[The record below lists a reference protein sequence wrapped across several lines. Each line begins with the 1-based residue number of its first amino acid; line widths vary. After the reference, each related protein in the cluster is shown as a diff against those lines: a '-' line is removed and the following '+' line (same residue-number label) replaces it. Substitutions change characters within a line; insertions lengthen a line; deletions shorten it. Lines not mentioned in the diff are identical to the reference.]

1 MYIAIEGTK
10 GTGKSTLLNK
20 LQLALLADGIDFD
33 MFSPT
38 KAMPEN
44 MWWEQAYAAFAND
57 DAYLDALYTARA
69 NYHAQ
74 NTNFNAPL
82 VLGDRCMLT
91 SFVSRWPNNPYEL
104 PEYIQKIKTKEHAVP
119 MPDLVIYLDLPLEST
134 LKRLK
139 NRERNYGLKDEREDR
154 LILAQQAY
162 DEFFECKNELG
173 FSHLQ
178 YQYVNADA
186 NAEKVFNDVYALVI
200 NSLENKEILQ

>member
-20 LQLALLADGIDFD
+20 LQQALLTDGIDFD

-44 MWWEQAYAAFAND
+44 VWWEQAYSSYAHD
-57 DAYLDALYTARA
+57 DDYLDALYTARA

-74 NTNFNAPL
+74 HTNFNAPL

-91 SFVSRWPNNPYEL
+91 SFVSRWPKNPYEL
-104 PEYIQKIKTKEHAVP
+104 PEYIQKIKGKEHAVP
-119 MPDLVIYLDLPLEST
+119 LPDLVIYLDLSIENT

-139 NRERNYGLKDEREDR
+139 NRERHYGLYDEQEHR

-162 DEFFECKNELG
+162 EEFFECKNELG

-178 YQYVNADA
+178 YQYVNADV
-186 NAEKVFNDVYALVI
+186 NAEKVFKEVYALV
-200 NSLENKEILQ
+200 LESIANKEIVQ